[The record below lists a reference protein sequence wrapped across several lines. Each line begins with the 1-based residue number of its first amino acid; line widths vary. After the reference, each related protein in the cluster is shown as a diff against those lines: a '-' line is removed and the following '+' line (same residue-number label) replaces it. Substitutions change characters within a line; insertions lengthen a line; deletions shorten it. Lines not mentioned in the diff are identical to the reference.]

1 MFTKY
6 LEELKDK
13 ETEMSNILEEINS
26 RITETEEWINGLEEK
41 MVEITA
47 TEQNIG
53 RRMKTKNE

>member
-26 RITETEEWINGLEEK
+26 RITETEEWISDLEYR

-47 TEQNIG
+47 MEQN
-53 RRMKTKNE
+53 KEKQ